1 MTQTITFPISLKRF
15 EKPSTQ
21 CVVLQRRVGCRRR
34 GVWSNAQ
41 YTVPFRACFC
51 CEIKTLDVLGSV
63 DGLSTTL
70 HSNKKL
76 NKNSGRSM

>member
-21 CVVLQRRVGCRRR
+21 GFILKPTDRCRRR

-41 YTVPFRACFC
+41 DTVPFRACFC
-51 CEIKTLDVLGSV
+51 CEIKTLDVSGSV

-70 HSNKKL
+70 QDTKKF
-76 NKNSGRSM
+76 NKNSGRSV

>member
-21 CVVLQRRVGCRRR
+21 GFVLKLTDRCRRR
-34 GVWSNAQ
+34 GIWRNAQ
-41 YTVPFRACFC
+41 DTVPFRACFR
-51 CEIKTLDVLGSV
+51 CEIKTLDGSGSV

-70 HSNKKL
+70 QDTKKF
-76 NKNSGRSM
+76 NKNSGRSV